1 VHLEVGGDMTGT
13 GGAAPKIDPRLD
25 QAIGRLMDVA
35 TWVARVLF
43 PLAIVSLISA
53 VAVFVAL
60 PAQWLNDGGWR
71 LAVAIVAGVALV
83 YPGVSALRVRSG
95 LRDAAAHEDTVKRD
109 VARLLAASSEQAEIR
124 ARINDALDRLSGPHK
139 LRAVA
144 SVGRELLPLAKAAR
158 KTHERY
164 EALVEAFGPAGLGAL
179 WLAVLTNTI
188 LLVAAPVA
196 VIAGLVLWLV

>member
-1 VHLEVGGDMTGT
+1 MTGT
-13 GGAAPKIDPRLD
+13 EGTALKLDPRLD
-25 QAIGRLMDVA
+25 QAISRLMDAA
-35 TWVARVLF
+35 TWVARVLL
-43 PLAIVSLISA
+43 PLALVLLVGA

-60 PAQWLNDGGWR
+60 PAQWLNDGGWH
-71 LAVAIVAGVALV
+71 LVVAIVAGVALV

-109 VARLLAASSEQAEIR
+109 VVRLLAASSEEAGIR
-124 ARINDALDRLSGPHK
+124 ARISDALERLQGPHK
-139 LRAVA
+139 LRAIA

-179 WLAVLTNTI
+179 WVAVLTNSVVI
-188 LLVAAPVA
+188 VGAPIAVA
-196 VIAGLVLWLV
+196 VGLVLWLI